1 MVIVFGGAFNP
12 PTIAHREIYYHIQKH
27 IDFDQFIYLPVSNVY
42 TKSSL
47 ISNVHRLNMV
57 KLMTED
63 MDKATVSDIE
73 LNDSKF
79 LGTYQ
84 TLMRIQDVYQT
95 DVAFVLGADNLS
107 NIHRWISFESL
118 ISEFKFI
125 IINRNNIDIKSILN
139 NDEMLAK
146 YKENFIILPGFDMHI
161 SSTIFRETFEP
172 SYVPDKVYEY
182 IMIHNL
188 Y

>member
-12 PTIAHREIYYHIQKH
+12 PTVAHREIYYHIKKH
-27 IDFDQFIYLPVSNVY
+27 IDFDMFLYLPVSNLY

-47 ISNVHRLNMV
+47 ISNIHRLNML

-63 MDKATVSDIE
+63 LEKATVSDIE
-73 LNDSKF
+73 LNDTEF

-84 TLMRIQDVYQT
+84 SLMRIQDLYQKN
-95 DVAFVLGADNLS
+95 VAFVLGADNLE
-107 NIHRWISFESL
+107 NIHRWISFHSL

-125 IINRNNIDIKSILN
+125 LINRNNIDIKSMIE
-139 NDEMLAK
+139 NDKTLAK
-146 YKENFIILPGFDMHI
+146 YKENFIILPGFDMYV

-172 SYVPDKVYEY
+172 SYVPNKVFEY
-182 IMIHNL
+182 IMTHNL